1 MWMANEFFR
10 AFGGDAAIT
19 ITPKGQGIMEV
30 FANGEKIFDKI
41 AEGYPDLARV
51 RKMKAAIAEKI
62 EAVPVAADD

>member
-1 MWMANEFFR
+1 MANEFFR

-30 FANGEKIFDKI
+30 FADGEKIFDKI

-51 RKMKAAIAEKI
+51 RQMKAAIAEKI
-62 EAVPVAADD
+62 EAATPVAADD

>member
-41 AEGYPDLARV
+41 TEGYPDLARV

-62 EAVPVAADD
+62 EAAPVAADD

>member
-1 MWMANEFFR
+1 MANEFFR

-30 FANGEKIFDKI
+30 FADGEKIFDKI

-51 RKMKAAIAEKI
+51 RQMKAAIAGKI
-62 EAVPVAADD
+62 EAATPVAADD